1 MDSFITT
8 ESVTVTQRGF
18 SQQFHRRDV
27 PSRST
32 LLLWVSKWR
41 LEGSVKDSKPQG
53 RPFSVP
59 APDNVQREREAML
72 RMLRQAL
79 ALRLKKK
86 SSFRRILHKKF
97 HYHPY
102 KIQVAQELNKRD
114 KVSRLQFCNEFL
126 NLMKNN
132 SDVVK
137 TLLLSDEAHFH
148 GSGCVNKQN
157 CHYWVPNNPRELHQ
171 LPLHTA
177 KVTV

>member
-1 MDSFITT
+1 VDSFITT
-8 ESVTVTQRGF
+8 ESVTIKQRAF
-18 SQQFHRRDV
+18 SQHFHRRDI

-41 LEGSVKDSKPQG
+41 QEGSVKDSKPQG

-59 APDNVQREREAML
+59 APDNVERERDAVL
-72 RMLRQAL
+72 RMPRQAL
-79 ALRLKKK
+79 ALCLKMK
-86 SSFRRILHKKF
+86 SSFRRILHKNL
-97 HYHPY
+97 HYHPH

-114 KVSRLQFCNEFL
+114 KVSRLQFYNEFL
-126 NLMKNN
+126 GLMKNN

-137 TLLLSDEAHFH
+137 ILLMSDEAHFH

-157 CHYWVPNNPRELHQ
+157 CRHWVPNNPRELHQ
-171 LPLHTA
+171 RPLHTA